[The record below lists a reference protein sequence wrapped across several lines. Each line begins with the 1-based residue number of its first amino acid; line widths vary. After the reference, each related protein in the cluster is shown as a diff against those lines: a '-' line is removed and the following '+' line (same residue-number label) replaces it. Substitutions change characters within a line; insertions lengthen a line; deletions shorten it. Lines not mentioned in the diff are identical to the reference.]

1 MEIQA
6 DKAEAIALID
16 GMEGMDVR
24 NASELD
30 DGWLWLEVEADSS
43 GMRVELFNLAV
54 TEGWSLREL
63 TEQEHSL
70 EDTFV
75 QITRSRGGTQ

>member
-1 MEIQA
+1 
-6 DKAEAIALID
+6 
-16 GMEGMDVR
+16 
-24 NASELD
+24 
-30 DGWLWLEVEADSS
+30 VEAGSS

-54 TEGWSLREL
+54 KEGWVLREL

-75 QITRSRGGTQ
+75 QITRNRGGVQ